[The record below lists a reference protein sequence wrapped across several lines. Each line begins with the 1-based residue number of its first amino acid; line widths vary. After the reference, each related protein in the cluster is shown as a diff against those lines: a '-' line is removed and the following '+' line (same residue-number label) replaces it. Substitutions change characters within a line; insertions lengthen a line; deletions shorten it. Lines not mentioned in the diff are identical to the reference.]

1 MNISEYYKLGY
12 QQSKLDFVDI
22 RLNTDNLLFVDPRL
36 IESLETPLA
45 KKMQKHLEIFWGE
58 LIKNVKQ
65 KSFNEADYLL
75 SGLSEPNETRLGY
88 AFSKDYGNSV
98 GNKLRQRIADTI
110 YNNIAVKTGVLSH
123 FADIELFFEDI
134 GSDRI
139 SDITTKI
146 IKSVLIEF
154 TQEQCRIHKIPMKT
168 FVQKDIFDIN
178 TLKWVNKKVELPEY
192 FGKPI
197 IFVPKN
203 IVRLENT
210 AGKNVSCFYRYAIRQ
225 FVSNDTEMLKDVSA
239 SGKDGKILI
248 RDVKSQYPLSK
259 ESLTNWT
266 IHFGKLLVDYK
277 TDHLNGRLRVL
288 TDDEIIEIIYDDG
301 YSNVG

>member
-12 QQSKLDFVDI
+12 QQAQLDFVDI
-22 RLNTDNLLFVDPRL
+22 RLSTDNLLFVAPRL
-36 IESLETPLA
+36 IESLDTPLA
-45 KKMQKHLEIFWGE
+45 KKMQKHLEVFWGE

-65 KSFNEADYLL
+65 GKFKEADYLL
-75 SGLSEPNETRLGY
+75 SGLSEPPETRLGY
-88 AFSKDYGNSV
+88 AFSKHHGNSV
-98 GNKLRQRIADTI
+98 GNKLRQRISNTI

-139 SDITTKI
+139 SDMTTKI

-154 TQEQCRIHKIPMKT
+154 TQEQCRIHNIPMKE
-168 FVQKDIFDIN
+168 FVQKDIFDSN
-178 TLKWVNKKVELPEY
+178 SLKWINKKMELPEY
-192 FGKPI
+192 LDKPI

-225 FVSNDTEMLKDVSA
+225 FVCNDTKMLKDVSA

-248 RDVKSQYPLSK
+248 RDVKSLYPLSK
-259 ESLTNWT
+259 ESLANWS
-266 IHFGKLLVDYK
+266 IQFGKLLVDYK
-277 TDHLNGRLRVL
+277 TDHLKGRLRIL
-288 TDDEIIEIIYDDG
+288 TDEEIIEVVYDDG

>member
-1 MNISEYYKLGY
+1 MNISEYYKLGC

-22 RLNTDNLLFVDPRL
+22 KLNTDNLLFVDPRL
-36 IESLETPLA
+36 IESLGTPLA
-45 KKMQKHLEIFWGE
+45 TKMQKHLEVFWGE
-58 LIKNVKQ
+58 LLKNVKQ
-65 KSFNEADYLL
+65 KSFKQADCLL

-88 AFSKDYGNSV
+88 AFSKHHGNSV
-98 GNKLRQRIADTI
+98 GNKLKQRIADTI

-134 GSDRI
+134 SSDRI

-168 FVQKDIFDIN
+168 FIQKDIFDDK
-178 TLKWVNKKVELPEY
+178 TLRWANKKVELPEY

-225 FVSNDTEMLKDVSA
+225 FVVNDTKMLKDVSA

-248 RDVKSQYPLSK
+248 RDVKSKYPLSK

-266 IHFGKLLVDYK
+266 INFGKLLVDYK

-288 TDDEIIEIIYDDG
+288 TDDEIIEIVYDEG
-301 YSNVG
+301 YSEVG

>member
-1 MNISEYYKLGY
+1 MNISEHYSLGY

-36 IESLETPLA
+36 IEFLGTPLA
-45 KKMQKHLEIFWGE
+45 TKMQKHLEVYWGE

-65 KSFNEADYLL
+65 KSFSQADYLL
-75 SGLSEPNETRLGY
+75 SGLGEPNETRLGY

-98 GNKLRQRIADTI
+98 GGKLRQRIADTI

-123 FADIELFFEDI
+123 FADIELYFEDI
-134 GSDRI
+134 SSDRI

-146 IKSVLIEF
+146 IKSVLIEY

-168 FVQKDIFDIN
+168 FVQKDIFDIK
-178 TLKWVNKKVELPEY
+178 TLKWVNRKVVLPEY

-210 AGKNVSCFYRYAIRQ
+210 AGKNVSCFYRFAIRQ
-225 FVSNDTEMLKDVSA
+225 FVSNDTEMLKDISPI
-239 SGKDGKILI
+239 GKDGQILL
-248 RDVKSQYPLSK
+248 RDVKSKYPLSK

-277 TDHLNGRLRVL
+277 TDHLNGRLKIL
-288 TDDEIIEIIYDDG
+288 SDDEITEIIYDDG
-301 YSNVG
+301 YSDVG

>member
-1 MNISEYYKLGY
+1 MNISDYFKLGY
-12 QQSKLDFVDI
+12 QQTKLDFVDI

-65 KSFNEADYLL
+65 KSFKQADYLL

-88 AFSKDYGNSV
+88 AFSKHHGNSV
-98 GNKLRQRIADTI
+98 GNKLRQRISNTI
-110 YNNIAVKTGVLSH
+110 YNNKAVKTGVLSH

-134 GSDRI
+134 SSDRI
-139 SDITTKI
+139 SDMTTKI

-154 TQEQCRIHKIPMKT
+154 TQEQCKIHNIPMKT
-168 FVQKDIFDIN
+168 FVQKDIFDCN

-192 FGKPI
+192 FDKPI
-197 IFVPKN
+197 IFVSKN
-203 IVRLENT
+203 VVRLENT

-225 FVSNDTEMLKDVSA
+225 FVYNDTKMLKDVSA

-248 RDVKSQYPLSK
+248 RDIKSQYPLSK
-259 ESLTNWT
+259 ESLTNWS

-288 TDDEIIEIIYDDG
+288 SDAEIIEIIYDEG